1 MPEWAPYIMVLS
13 ASEGLP
19 AMSGLVVVWFLEL
32 SEAFGF
38 PALLEGE

>member
-1 MPEWAPYIMVLS
+1 MLLLLLLGTVLLPVDSWS
-13 ASEGLP
+13 AACS
-19 AMSGLVVVWFLEL
+19 FEL